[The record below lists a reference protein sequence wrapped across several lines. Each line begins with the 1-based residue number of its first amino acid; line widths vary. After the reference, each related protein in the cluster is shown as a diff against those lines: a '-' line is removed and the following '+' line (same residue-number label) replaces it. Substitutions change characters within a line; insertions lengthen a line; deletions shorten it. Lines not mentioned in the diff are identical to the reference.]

1 MARLQN
7 ILDDF
12 NEAIADVAVAWQEQ
26 RGNFTDNKIEQFG
39 TNILRPISNAGA
51 KLNLQAEQLGSTL
64 KKISGSGTDRPLLGG
79 MKFAAN
85 WNEHFI
91 YKGFLCARTVD
102 PFCGSNGVSGTGLQY
117 SSCRVEK
124 LIR

>member
-64 KKISGSGTDRPLLGG
+64 KKLADQGLIVSVLLP
-79 MKFAAN
+79 
-85 WNEHFI
+85 
-91 YKGFLCARTVD
+91 CAFD
-102 PFCGSNGVSGTGLQY
+102 
-117 SSCRVEK
+117 SS
-124 LIR
+124 

>member
-51 KLNLQAEQLGSTL
+51 KFNLQAEQLGSTL
-64 KKISGSGTDRPLLGG
+64 KKLADQGLIDR
-79 MKFAAN
+79 
-85 WNEHFI
+85 
-91 YKGFLCARTVD
+91 Y
-102 PFCGSNGVSGTGLQY
+102 
-117 SSCRVEK
+117 
-124 LIR
+124 

>member
-51 KLNLQAEQLGSTL
+51 ELNLQAEQLGSTL
-64 KKISGSGTDRPLLGG
+64 KKLADQGLIDR
-79 MKFAAN
+79 
-85 WNEHFI
+85 
-91 YKGFLCARTVD
+91 Y
-102 PFCGSNGVSGTGLQY
+102 
-117 SSCRVEK
+117 
-124 LIR
+124 

>member
-12 NEAIADVAVAWQEQ
+12 NEAIADVAVVWQEH

-51 KLNLQAEQLGSTL
+51 KLNLQAEQLDSAL
-64 KKISGSGTDRPLLGG
+64 KKLADQGLIDR
-79 MKFAAN
+79 
-85 WNEHFI
+85 
-91 YKGFLCARTVD
+91 Y
-102 PFCGSNGVSGTGLQY
+102 
-117 SSCRVEK
+117 
-124 LIR
+124 

>member
-39 TNILRPISNAGA
+39 TNILRPNAGA

-64 KKISGSGTDRPLLGG
+64 KKLADQGLIDR
-79 MKFAAN
+79 
-85 WNEHFI
+85 
-91 YKGFLCARTVD
+91 Y
-102 PFCGSNGVSGTGLQY
+102 
-117 SSCRVEK
+117 
-124 LIR
+124 

>member
-12 NEAIADVAVAWQEQ
+12 NEAIADVAVVWQEQ

-51 KLNLQAEQLGSTL
+51 KLNLHAEQLGSTL
-64 KKISGSGTDRPLLGG
+64 KKLADQ
-79 MKFAAN
+79 
-85 WNEHFI
+85 
-91 YKGFLCARTVD
+91 
-102 PFCGSNGVSGTGLQY
+102 GLINRY
-117 SSCRVEK
+117 
-124 LIR
+124 

>member
-39 TNILRPISNAGA
+39 TNILRPIS
-51 KLNLQAEQLGSTL
+51 KQLGSTL
-64 KKISGSGTDRPLLGG
+64 KKLADQGLIDR
-79 MKFAAN
+79 
-85 WNEHFI
+85 
-91 YKGFLCARTVD
+91 Y
-102 PFCGSNGVSGTGLQY
+102 
-117 SSCRVEK
+117 
-124 LIR
+124 